1 MIGGGNEQDERVGVR
16 KGEETINQDLEDGSP
31 EVFYA
36 IETVL
41 FHVLTLAEG
50 QWWGVEVRV
59 VLTLQFSLSAL
70 VSGETPCLYV
80 RVSV

>member
-1 MIGGGNEQDERVGVR
+1 MIGGGNEQDERVDVR

-36 IETVL
+36 IDRVL

-50 QWWGVEVRV
+50 QWWGVEGRV

-70 VSGETPCLYV
+70 VSAPSP
-80 RVSV
+80 RV